1 MELGWELKALSA
13 AGVLAALWIGESY
26 FPFYSGFTGQLKQ
39 RLRHDAKNLAFGLAN
54 AALLVLLFSAA
65 LAAVSTWT
73 ASRDFGLVH
82 LVAWPSAVKILL
94 LFVLFDIWMY
104 VWHRANHE
112 IPFLWRFHRMH
123 HSDPDMNTSTALR
136 FHPGEMLLSASAR
149 LAVLPLLGMT
159 LWNLALYEMVFLP
172 VIFFHHSNLSLP
184 RRLDRGLLAVVVTPA
199 MHRVHHSRWRPETN
213 SNYGSV
219 FPYWDVLARSFRLR
233 DDARTIDLGLDGTD
247 SRAWQSAAGML
258 QTPLRSLRN

>member
-1 MELGWELKALSA
+1 MELGWETKAVA
-13 AGVLAALWIGESY
+13 AAAVLAVLWIGESC
-26 FPFYSGFTGQLKQ
+26 FPFYAGFIGKFKE
-39 RLRHDAKNLAFGLAN
+39 RLRHDAKNLAFGLVN
-54 AALLVLLFSAA
+54 AALFLLLFSAA

-73 ASRDFGLVH
+73 AGRGFGLVH
-82 LVAWPSAVKILL
+82 LVAWPPGVEILL

-104 VWHRANHE
+104 VWHRANHAVN
-112 IPFLWRFHRMH
+112 FLWRFHRMH
-123 HSDPDMNTSTALR
+123 HSDPNMNTSTALR

-159 LWNLALYEMVFLP
+159 LWNLALYEAIMLP
-172 VIFFHHSNLSLP
+172 VIFFHHSNLRLP

-199 MHRVHHSRWRPETN
+199 MHRVHHSRRRPETN

-233 DDARTIDLGLDGTD
+233 KDAHTIDLGLDGTD
-247 SRAWQSAAGML
+247 SQAWQSAAGML

>member
-1 MELGWELKALSA
+1 MELGWEIKALSA
-13 AGVLAALWIGESY
+13 AGVLAALWIGESC
-26 FPFYSGFTGQLKQ
+26 FPFYAGFTGKVKQ
-39 RLRHDAKNLAFGLAN
+39 RLRHDAKNLAFGLVN

-73 ASRDFGLVH
+73 ASRGFGLVN
-82 LVAWPSAVKILL
+82 LVAWPPVAKIFL
-94 LFVLFDIWMY
+94 LFVLFDLWMY

-112 IPFLWRFHRMH
+112 ITFLWRFHRMH

-233 DDARTIDLGLDGTD
+233 DDAHTVDLGLDGTD
-247 SRAWQSAAGML
+247 SHAWQSVAGML
-258 QTPLRSLRN
+258 QTPLRSLRT